1 MPQPVFADIVGST
14 AVSSDTP
21 RSSSPSNAPP
31 PGVTI
36 RPAEPSQRDIERI
49 AALGRH
55 VFYETF
61 AASTGAEDLERYLN
75 EAYSV
80 EAIKADIE
88 NPDKRVIVG
97 EASSSPPSSS
107 GLQLSQYEATE
118 GPSLAG
124 FAMIAINS
132 SEDCLKSWEK
142 PVELQRIY
150 VDSAHQGAGV
160 ARKLEAAVT
169 QWAKDAGYKSVWL
182 GVWENNHRAKA
193 FYAKCGYEKI
203 GTHDF
208 VVGNQVDTDEIM
220 AKSI

>member
-1 MPQPVFADIVGST
+1 MSEPLFADIVGST
-14 AVSSDTP
+14 AISSDTP
-21 RSSSPSNAPP
+21 RPSSPSNARPS
-31 PGVTI
+31 VTI
-36 RPAEPSQRDIERI
+36 RFAQPTRRDIERI

-55 VFYETF
+55 VFQETF
-61 AASTGAEDLERYLN
+61 AASTGAEDLKRYLD
-75 EAYSV
+75 EAYSF

-88 NPDKRVIVG
+88 NSDKRVIIA
-97 EASSSPPSSS
+97 EAESSSTPPTPITPT
-107 GLQLSQYEATE
+107 YEPEA

-124 FAMIAINS
+124 FSMIAVNS
-132 SEDCLKSWEK
+132 TEDCLKGWER

-150 VDSAHQGAGV
+150 VDSALQGAGV

-169 QWAKDAGYKSVWL
+169 QWAKEEGYKSVWL

-220 AKSI
+220 AKAI

>member
-1 MPQPVFADIVGST
+1 MSRPVFADIVGST

-21 RSSSPSNAPP
+21 RSSSPSNPPP

-36 RPAEPSQRDIERI
+36 RTAESTPRDIERI
-49 AALGRH
+49 ASLGRH
-55 VFYETF
+55 VFYQTF

-75 EAYSV
+75 EAYSPA
-80 EAIKADIE
+80 AIRADIE
-88 NPDKRVIVG
+88 NPDKRVIVA
-97 EASSSPPSSS
+97 EAAIVAPQDETPYSP
-107 GLQLSQYEATE
+107 T
-118 GPSLAG
+118 LAG

-142 PVELQRIY
+142 PLELQRIY

-160 ARKLEAAVT
+160 ARKLEAYVT
-169 QWAKDAGYKSVWL
+169 QWAREEGYKSVWL

-220 AKSI
+220 AKSIEA